1 MFFTLHIEKSSS
13 TLHVQLERRKQET
26 DMEAAHSRSMLTN
39 GIEYLKK
46 MVGAQIPSS
55 MGGNDA
61 IFIWIIKP
69 ESQ

>member
-1 MFFTLHIEKSSS
+1 
-13 TLHVQLERRKQET
+13 LERRKQET

-61 IFIWIIKP
+61 IFI
-69 ESQ
+69 